1 MTGNTL
7 LASIEMLRKRH
18 PVKIIVAVPVLPTIL
33 SPYLKTDRR
42 TYLFDSLKT
51 FQRCSF
57 FENFQQ
63 VEDDE
68 VIQMLEATYPLHKNN
83 TTYYSK
89 NGHHEN

>member
-1 MTGNTL
+1 
-7 LASIEMLRKRH
+7 MLRKRH
-18 PVKIIVAVPVLPTIL
+18 PAKIIVAVPVLPTIL

-51 FQRCSF
+51 FQRCRWF

-68 VIQMLEATYPLHKNN
+68 VIQMLEATYPLA
-83 TTYYSK
+83 
-89 NGHHEN
+89 